1 MISAFKAANALT
13 VEAWIKP
20 AASDQEGPARIV
32 TVSADPFNRNL
43 TLGQEFGAY
52 DMRLRTTHTSEN
64 GVPSLVTPDGLATPD
79 LVHLLYTRD
88 AAGQATIY
96 RNGEVVAQDQVT
108 GNLLTW
114 DDGFRL
120 ALANELSQD
129 RPWLGEYHRVAF
141 FDRALSEA
149 EIASRYEAGPRAPV
163 AVVVAVPVV
172 EGAAIAPLKQT
183 PTAVSPPAP
192 TTEGESV
199 RETAV
204 TPSAPAPSP
213 SSNPTTPWLLIFTIL
228 AALVIVVLMALRRQ
242 KRPSN

>member
-1 MISAFKAANALT
+1 
-13 VEAWIKP
+13 
-20 AASDQEGPARIV
+20 
-32 TVSADPFNRNL
+32 
-43 TLGQEFGAY
+43 
-52 DMRLRTTHTSEN
+52 MRLRTTHTSEN

-149 EIASRYEAGPRAPV
+149 EIASRYAAGPRAPV
-163 AVVVAVPVV
+163 AVPVV
-172 EGAAIAPLKQT
+172 EGAVIAPVKQT

-192 TTEGESV
+192 ITEGESV

-204 TPSAPAPSP
+204 SPSDPAPSP
-213 SSNPTTPWLLIFTIL
+213 AANPTTPWLLIVIIL
-228 AALVIVVLMALRRQ
+228 AALVIVFLMALRRQ
-242 KRPSN
+242 RRPSN